1 MANSVCEVLL
11 TEARFEAPKK
21 DVAESGKGGHVF
33 QEKWPGRQNMAQRRS
48 RAIQPVGA
56 TGCPEHPE
64 RVDPGAGAIVDFW
77 GVVRGTEDGRE
88 IEGIDYEAHAAMAEH
103 QLRLIAQESAKN
115 FRLKKVIVHHR
126 IGFVSAGE
134 ASLFLQVKAGHR
146 AAAFAAS
153 KWIVD
158 ELKKRVPIWKRP
170 RFKID
175 PPPPRLRRGKQREQ
189 AISLPK

>member
-11 TEARFEAPKK
+11 TEARFEASKE
-21 DVAESGKGGHVF
+21 DVAGPGMGGHVF
-33 QEKWPGRQNMAQRRS
+33 QGKWPGRQNRAQRRS
-48 RAIQPVGA
+48 GAIQPVGA

-115 FRLKKVIVHHR
+115 FQLMKVIVHHR
-126 IGFVSAGE
+126 VGFVSVGE

-170 RFKID
+170 RFKMD
-175 PPPPRLRRGKQREQ
+175 PPPPRLRRGKEREQ